1 MELVKALTEISSL
14 IAGSPTQE
22 DMFSHLVQ
30 RTCYETGSD
39 FSVVFSLSGEA
50 EFQTLAASH
59 RNRKEYSFVADG
71 DFEDF
76 LRECTEYI
84 VSHKADKG
92 PFPQLLLRE
101 NMKSAAAFPLRLKN
115 ELKLSSSSIRE
126 RICTIMKKN
135 SCFWNL
141 PAASCRKDWAV
152 SAAGNRRR
160 SSI

>member
-14 IAGSPTQE
+14 IAGSHTQE
-22 DMFSHLVQ
+22 DMFCHLVQ

-39 FSVVFSLSGEA
+39 FSVVFTLSGAA
-50 EFQTLAASH
+50 EFHTLATSH
-59 RNRKEYSFVADG
+59 RKRDEYSFVADG

-101 NMKSAAAFPLRLKN
+101 TMKSAAAFPLRVKN
-115 ELKLSSSSIRE
+115 ELKFILIL
-126 RICTIMKKN
+126 N
-135 SCFWNL
+135 SGKDMYYNEEKLLFL
-141 PAASCRKDWAV
+141 ESSCRVMQEALGRV
-152 SAAGNRRR
+152 FSRE
-160 SSI
+160 